1 MIYRM
6 SWIAVSLTM
15 VALIAGC
22 GGNGG
27 RQDVSATSTAVTHSS
42 LAGPAQGQTL
52 LGDLDNDGNPTVGDA
67 ILILRIV
74 VGLDADNPC
83 ADANQSGG
91 TDVGDAIRV
100 LRCLVGLDTW
110 PIGVCD
116 GAEGLYSAYVVGA
129 SWLYEESL
137 PSGNVDNVTFTMVGT
152 YDIRGVECIDLRV
165 DDPGGPMMHV
175 YATVSEADGAYVYA
189 LGGADGTI
197 SDLPDTP
204 SQWLPGSPPADYVT
218 TSTLFPLNG
227 TYDGHAVS
235 TAATVETP
243 SGTYNNALQAQLTC
257 RDQFTT
263 GVPRMTV
270 WLVPG
275 IGMVRI
281 LLEYPGSRNV
291 DVKLVSYTPAP

>member
-1 MIYRM
+1 MLSRLTG
-6 SWIAVSLTM
+6 IAVSL
-15 VALIAGC
+15 VVIALVVGC
-22 GGNGG
+22 GGSGEE
-27 RQDVSATSTAVTHSS
+27 QAVATSSDAVVQGSS
-42 LAGPAQGQTL
+42 VEAAQGDAL
-52 LGDLDNDGNPTVGDA
+52 LGDLDGGGTPNVGDA

-74 VGLDADNPC
+74 VGLDPDNRC
-83 ADANQSGG
+83 ADANRSGG
-91 TDVGDAIRV
+91 TDVGDAISV
-100 LRCLVGLDTW
+100 LRCLVGLDPW
-110 PIGVCD
+110 PIGICD
-116 GAEGLYSAYVVGA
+116 GEEGLYSAYVVGA
-129 SWLYEESL
+129 TWLYEESL
-137 PSGNVDNVTFTMVGT
+137 PSGNTDDLTFTMVGT
-152 YDIRGVECIDLRV
+152 HDIRGVECIDLRV
-165 DDPGGPMMHV
+165 DDAGGPMMHV
-175 YATVSEADGAYVYA
+175 YATVSETDGAYMYA
-189 LGGADGTI
+189 LGGADGQI

-204 SQWLPGSPPADYVT
+204 SQWLPGTPPEDYVT

-281 LLEYPGSRNV
+281 VLEYTEDTII